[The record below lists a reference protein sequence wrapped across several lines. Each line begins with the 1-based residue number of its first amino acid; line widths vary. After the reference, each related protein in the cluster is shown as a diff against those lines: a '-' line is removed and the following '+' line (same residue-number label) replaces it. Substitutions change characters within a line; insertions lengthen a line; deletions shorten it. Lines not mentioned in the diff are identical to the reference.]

1 MQLSNI
7 RASSGVPP
15 WRRAAWLPA
24 WSRKV
29 AAVWT
34 ILPVSCLYAICLLPE
49 CEPSCQSRSWAAPL
63 ATARIPFVFSQ
74 PFNISTSHSEL
85 IVHAWCATASPH
97 LHAVLLLLLS
107 LLYLDFFFSSTG
119 PRFELQIGAV
129 PMFYLLNG
137 TTYVLY
143 ASIIKESKRPGNS
156 LPIIKL

>member
-49 CEPSCQSRSWAAPL
+49 CEPNCQGRSWAAPL
-63 ATARIPFVFSQ
+63 ATACIPFVFSQ
-74 PFNISTSHSEL
+74 PFNIFTSHSEL
-85 IVHAWCATASPH
+85 IVHAWWATASPH
-97 LHAVLLLLLS
+97 LHAVLLLLS
-107 LLYLDFFFSSTG
+107 LLYLDFFFFPSTG

-129 PMFYLLNG
+129 PMFYLFNG
-137 TTYVLY
+137 TTYVPY
-143 ASIIKESKRPGNS
+143 SRVIKEFKHPGNS
-156 LPIIKL
+156 LPIINL